1 MNTSGTS
8 PATGPARY
16 EIRIAGTLDPRWAAW
31 LDGMDLTPVGDGF
44 TLVHGVVAD
53 QAALHG
59 LLARLRDLG
68 LPLISV
74 TRLPGTRQDDPIG
87 D

>member
-16 EIRIAGTLDPRWAAW
+16 EIRIAGTLDPRWTAW
-31 LDGMDLTPVGDGF
+31 LDGMHLTPDGDGY

-59 LLARLRDLG
+59 LLAEIRDLG
-68 LPLISV
+68 LSLISV
-74 TRLPGTRQDDPIG
+74 RRLDADGSG
-87 D
+87 FA